1 MRFRF
6 LLAWSF
12 ILGLSLTI
20 SVVAQQSN
28 EFEVLIKNGMVYDG
42 SGGKPRRADVGIDVY
57 NVFNSGDAT
66 AYDQAF
72 TIGTTATQRF
82 LYPTS
87 IVAPRFGRFNLTLSF

>member
-1 MRFRF
+1 MPIDEVLQLTRVSVQAVGVVDEDRLDHARLDLLQHERVLRA
-6 LLAWSF
+6 LLAAV
-12 ILGLSLTI
+12 G
-20 SVVAQQSN
+20 
-28 EFEVLIKNGMVYDG
+28 
-42 SGGKPRRADVGIDVY
+42 ADVGIDVY